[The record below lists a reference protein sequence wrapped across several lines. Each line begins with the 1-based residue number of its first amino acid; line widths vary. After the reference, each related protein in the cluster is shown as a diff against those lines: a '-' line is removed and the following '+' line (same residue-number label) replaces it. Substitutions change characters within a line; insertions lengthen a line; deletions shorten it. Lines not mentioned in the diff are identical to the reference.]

1 MISTRQTSSSRPLCQ
16 RRQRYAHACLDR
28 RPAPPKN
35 RAMASLDAQVSNI
48 HAAKI
53 AGELN
58 NWKAL
63 TPFLGLSPPQ
73 ETEIEKS
80 SGDYGEQKR
89 AALLKWKEVKGKE
102 ATYRALIAAAT
113 EAGNANLADYVRS
126 LTAADGGRI
135 ANDGVGASE
144 TELSK
149 FAYRIY
155 RFRILKT

>member
-1 MISTRQTSSSRPLCQ
+1 M
-16 RRQRYAHACLDR
+16 D
-28 RPAPPKN
+28 RPAPKN

-48 HAAKI
+48 DAAKI
-53 AGELN
+53 SRELN

-63 TPFLGLSPPQ
+63 TPFLDLTPQQ

-89 AALLKWKEVKGKE
+89 AALLKWKEVKGEK

-113 EAGNANLADYVRS
+113 EAVIANLADYVRG
-126 LTAADGGRI
+126 LIAADGGGI
-135 ANDGVGASE
+135 ANDGGGASE

-149 FAYRIY
+149 FAYRH
-155 RFRILKT
+155 RFRILKTEKLCYANNLHRIIVHYEHCCVHNP